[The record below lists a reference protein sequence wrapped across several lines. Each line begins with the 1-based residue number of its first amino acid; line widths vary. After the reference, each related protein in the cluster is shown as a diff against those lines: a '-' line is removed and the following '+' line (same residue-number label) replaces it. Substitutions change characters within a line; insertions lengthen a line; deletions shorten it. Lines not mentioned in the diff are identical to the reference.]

1 MRDERTP
8 DTYFQQTDKTRE
20 ALNNIV
26 KRLDDLKSKLQH
38 LTRRGGTKAHKV
50 IINKEIEEGKNKFYR
65 ELSRKQIDR
74 AITHFIL
81 EDTSTAVSLLK
92 NALDTKI
99 HMRLR
104 PTLERTGKSI
114 QQQVFRQ

>member
-1 MRDERTP
+1 MKDERTP

-38 LTRRGGTKAHKV
+38 LKQRGGTKAHKV

-65 ELSRKQIDR
+65 ELSRRQIDK
-74 AITHFIL
+74 AIHHFIL
-81 EDTSTAVSLLK
+81 TTHPQAFPYSR
-92 NALDTKI
+92 
-99 HMRLR
+99 MRWMR
-104 PTLERTGKSI
+104 KYI
-114 QQQVFRQ
+114 CV